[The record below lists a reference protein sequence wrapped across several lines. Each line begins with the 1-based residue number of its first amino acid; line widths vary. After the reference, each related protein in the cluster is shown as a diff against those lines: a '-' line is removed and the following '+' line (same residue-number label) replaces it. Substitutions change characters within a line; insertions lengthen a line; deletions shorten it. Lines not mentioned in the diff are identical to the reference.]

1 MARKRILS
9 ADEDVTSQAGWLFA
23 DSFLALMIIFLATI
37 SFVPSTYGGGG
48 DEILGTGRIGNIAGT
63 NYVDG
68 LVLAYEVVDPIRIS
82 QDIATYIEE
91 KELAPNTRIFY
102 AKIIGG
108 YSENDSDLV
117 GTTRAIEFAINLRKA
132 GVSYFDNAKID
143 IGSSKLIP
151 EKTILLRLT
160 LSPNGE

>member
-1 MARKRILS
+1 VARKRILN

-48 DEILGTGRIGNIAGT
+48 GEILGTGRIGNIAGT

-68 LVLAYEVVDPIRIS
+68 LVLAYEVVDPIRIN
-82 QDIATYIEE
+82 QDIAGYIKE
-91 KELAPNTRIFY
+91 KELAPNTRVFY

-151 EKTILLRLT
+151 EKTIVLRLT